1 VGKPNPIREFLT
13 SRRARLSPDEVGVRS
28 YGRRR
33 VPGLRREEVAGL
45 AGISVEYYT
54 QLERGNVSGASDDVL
69 EAVTRAL
76 QLDDVERSHLFDLV
90 QTARQERGRRAPVAA
105 KIGPYA
111 RQVLDAIGGAAAF
124 VRNGRLDILATNPLA
139 AALYADAFADPRR
152 PVNLARFVFLD
163 PASQR
168 FYRAW
173 DPIADQT
180 VGSLRAEAGRDP
192 DDERLRALIGEL
204 TMRSDDFAQRWA
216 THDVRQYRSGIQP
229 FHHAAIGDVDLAY
242 EALELVAAPGQ
253 TLVVYTAEPGSPAER
268 ALCSLAGSSSGDRSA
283 ADPAEAPT
291 SS

>member
-13 SRRARLSPDEVGVRS
+13 TRRARLSPEQVGVRS
-28 YGRRR
+28 YGTRR

-54 QLERGNVSGASDDVL
+54 QLERGNVAGASEDVL

-90 QTARQERGRRAPVAA
+90 HTARQERRRRAPVAA

-111 RQVLDAIGGAAAF
+111 RQVLEAIPDAAAF
-124 VRNGRLDILATNPLA
+124 IRNGRLDILATNRVA
-139 AALYADAFADPRR
+139 AVLYADAFADAGR

-163 PASQR
+163 LASQR

-173 DPIADQT
+173 DQIADQT
-180 VGSLRAEAGRDP
+180 VGSLRAEVGRDP
-192 DDERLRALIGEL
+192 DDEHLRALIGEL

-216 THDVRQYRSGIQP
+216 THDVRQYRSGTQP
-229 FHHAAIGDVDLAY
+229 FHHATIGDIDLAY
-242 EALELVAAPGQ
+242 EALELVSAPGQ
-253 TLVVYTAEPGSPAER
+253 TLVVYTAEPGSPSER
-268 ALCSLAGSSSGDRSA
+268 ALRSLVAPLKEGSTV
-283 ADPAEAPT
+283 DPAEAPT
-291 SS
+291 GP